1 MARINPENIDLEEK
15 VIYINR
21 TAKVVKGGR
30 RFHFSAIAAV
40 GNRQGIVGVGV
51 GKANEVASAI
61 RKANENA
68 RKNLFRVPI
77 TNGTIPHQTIGR
89 AGAGRVLLKP
99 AGPGTG
105 VIAGGPVRAVLEA
118 AGVRNILTKSMR
130 SNNPHNVVHAT
141 INGLQTL
148 EAPTEVAKRRG
159 IEVWEVLGMNEE
171 TWRKRQAAL
180 EATMLQEAE
189 DAARRSTED
198 DVRNRS
204 DARTKVDKRRK
215 GRKAEPKPVPVE
227 KVATL
232 EEEAAAPVKEAVA
245 EKPAPVKEA
254 VAEEPAPVKEAVAEK
269 PAPAK
274 EAVAA
279 EPAPEETTV
288 EATVDAVVEE
298 AVEEVVEVK
307 AEETPAEAVVEEV
320 EGADAE
326 PAAEEAAEA
335 AEEAEEK
342 KAE

>member
-232 EEEAAAPVKEAVA
+232 EEEAAAPVK
-245 EKPAPVKEA
+245 KLAPVKEA

-269 PAPAK
+269 PAPVK

>member
-232 EEEAAAPVKEAVA
+232 EEEAAAPVKE
-245 EKPAPVKEA
+245 PAPVKEA
-254 VAEEPAPVKEAVAEK
+254 VAAEPAPV
-269 PAPAK
+269 K